1 MQETPNLM
9 LPKTELKNN
18 LSIWAGIECTI
29 NRVQDSYFDQL
40 DYAHFYTHLPIDKL
54 SDLGIEK
61 LRFPIL
67 WEKHQP
73 TLEGEIDW
81 SWADTHLNKLNAM
94 DIEPIAGL
102 VHHGSGP
109 AFTHLLDPQF
119 PYLLAAYAKQVA
131 TRFPHINYY
140 TPVNEPLT
148 TARFSGLY
156 GLWFPHHKKDASFL
170 LMLLHQ
176 LKGVVLAMQEIR
188 KINPCAKLVQTEDL
202 SKIYSTPKLSYQ
214 AKFENKRRWLTYDLL
229 SGKVNEAHPLWKF
242 ITKKHGI
249 PVELFRFFTENVM
262 VPDVFGFNYYV
273 TSERYLDENLQNYP
287 AHTHG
292 GNGRHR
298 YADVEAVRVQINE
311 NTGIKMLLTE
321 AWERY
326 KQPIAVTE
334 VHLHC
339 HREEQLRWFKHVWD
353 NCVELRKEGIDIR
366 GVTSWALFGSF
377 GWDKLLTKPRGNYE
391 PGVFDIRNGS
401 ARATA
406 LAAFIKD
413 RTTRDIKS
421 ISIENESGWWSRDT
435 RFLYPKL
442 PTPEHK
448 LFEPAKGRM
457 PLLILGRN
465 GTLGKAFAKL
475 CTLRAIPFVLLNR
488 QECDITQAPAIRSA
502 LDEYKPWAVIN
513 AAGYVKVDD
522 AETETEQCFEINERG
537 SILLAEACNERKT
550 KLVTFSTD
558 LVFNGKKNETYTE
571 TDKVNP
577 LNVYGA
583 SKAFAER
590 AIKEIDPTALII
602 RTSAFFGPWDKY
614 NFLHWVETRL
624 RNNEEV
630 PVAKNVFVSPT
641 YVPDLVHAT
650 LDLLID
656 NEKGIWHLVNQGV
669 TTWADLAFG
678 VAKRYR
684 LNEALIKPMNREE
697 MNLPAERPLF
707 SALGSEKGALL
718 PALEYALER
727 YFEEKIPIHNMPLI
741 PELV

>member
-67 WEKHQP
+67 WEKHQT

-249 PVELFRFFTENVM
+249 PVELLRFFTENVM

-273 TSERYLDENLQNYP
+273 TSERYLDENLQNYS

-391 PGVFDIRNGS
+391 PGAFDIRNGS

-457 PLLILGRN
+457 PLLIIGRN

-558 LVFNGKKNETYTE
+558 LVFNGKKNEPYTE

-630 PVAKNVFVSPT
+630 PAAQNVFVSPT
-641 YVPDLVHAT
+641 YIPDLVHAT

-678 VAKRYR
+678 VAKRYK
-684 LNEALIKPMNREE
+684 LNEALIKPMNIEG

-727 YFEEKIPIHNMPLI
+727 YFEEKTPIHITPLI